1 MATTT
6 RLHSQESEPVQSL
19 QTYVAIFHRRR
30 TLIVLAGG
38 ILLGLSLA
46 AAFLWPATYKS
57 MATILIEEQEIP
69 SELVHSTITS
79 YADQRI
85 ETIKQQVMSRTT
97 LWKVVEQYNLY
108 QDLRRTNPAEE
119 VVKRFSKD
127 IAVEVISADV
137 VDKRTQHP
145 TKATIAFTVAYQ
157 SNSPDLAQKVANE
170 LTSLFL
176 GQNLKSRE
184 RQAQEATSFLQQEA
198 ENLSK
203 HIGEV
208 DEKIAT
214 FKHRASGALPELMPL
229 NLQLMSQS
237 DRELMDIDQQI
248 RTIEERKNYL
258 EGELATI
265 KPNTPIMSVTGER
278 ILDSAERLRS
288 LRAEYAGASANR
300 SPDHPDIMK
309 MKQEIEA
316 LEKET
321 GLPPEIEEATKQL
334 IDARAAM
341 ATVSKRLGKDHPDVV
356 RARRTIEALEQEV
369 RQLGSVPL
377 RKPMLRPENPSYINL
392 QAQLNSA
399 TSSLNALRATR
410 TAVKRRLQD
419 YAARLE
425 RTPEMEPD
433 YLFLTRDRD
442 TSGQKYQDI
451 RSRLLEAKVSEGLEI
466 QRKGERFSLI
476 DPPSLP
482 EKPEKPNRPAIVL
495 LGFILALA
503 GGIGSGAA
511 AESLDHSIRTPEQLM
526 RLTQL
531 SPLAVIPFMPNEQDL
546 SRAVKRRRL
555 LKGAGVGAL
564 VAVLALLHM
573 FVMPLDVLWF
583 AALRRFG
590 VE

>member
-1 MATTT
+1 MPTQL
-6 RLHSQESEPVQSL
+6 RSQESEPVQSL
-19 QTYVAIFHRRR
+19 QAYVAMFHRRR

-38 ILLGLSLA
+38 VLLGLSLA

-108 QDLRRTNPAEE
+108 PDLRRTNPVE
-119 VVKRFSKD
+119 VVVQRFTKD

-157 SNSPDLAQKVANE
+157 STSPDLAQKVANE

-176 GQNLKSRE
+176 GENLKSRE
-184 RQAQEATSFLQQEA
+184 RQAQEATSFLQQES

-208 DEKIAT
+208 DEKIAE

-248 RTIEERKNYL
+248 RTLEERKNYL

-278 ILDSAERLRS
+278 ILDSAERLRA
-288 LRAEYAGASANR
+288 LRAQYTGTSANLA
-300 SPDHPDIMK
+300 PDHPDIMK

-321 GLPPEIEEATKQL
+321 GQPPEIEEASKQL
-334 IDARAAM
+334 IDARASL
-341 ATVSKRLGKDHPDVV
+341 ATFSERLGKDHPDVV
-356 RARRTIEALEQEV
+356 QARRTIEALEQEV

-377 RKPMLRPENPSYINL
+377 RRPMVRPENPAYINL

-399 TSSLNALRATR
+399 TSSLDALRTTR
-410 TAVKRRLQD
+410 AAVKQRLQD

-451 RSRLLEAKVSEGLEI
+451 RSRLLEAKVSEGLEV

-482 EKPEKPNRPAIVL
+482 EKPDKPNRLAIVL
-495 LGFILALA
+495 LGFILAVG

-511 AESLDHSIRTPEQLM
+511 AESLDHSIRTPEQLAQ
-526 RLTQL
+526 LTQL
-531 SPLAVIPFMPNEQDL
+531 FPLAVIPFMPNEQDL

-564 VAVLALLHM
+564 VTILALLHV
-573 FVMPLDVLWF
+573 FVVPLDVLWF

>member
-1 MATTT
+1 MATQL
-6 RLHSQESEPVQSL
+6 RSQESEPVQGL
-19 QTYVAIFHRRR
+19 RDYVAMFHRRR
-30 TLIVLAGG
+30 TLILLAGG
-38 ILLGLSLA
+38 VLLGLSLA

-108 QDLRRTNPAEE
+108 PDLRRTNPAEE
-119 VVKRFSKD
+119 VVKRFTKD

-176 GQNLKSRE
+176 GENLKSRE

-208 DEKIAT
+208 DERIAQ
-214 FKHRASGALPELMPL
+214 FKHRANGALPELMPL

-248 RTIEERKNYL
+248 RTLEERKNYL

-278 ILDSAERLRS
+278 ILDSSERLRA

-300 SPDHPDIMK
+300 SPDHPDILK

-321 GLPPEIEEATKQL
+321 SQLPEIEEASTQL
-334 IDARAAM
+334 IDARATL
-341 ATVSKRLGKDHPDVV
+341 ATVSERLGKDHPDVV
-356 RARRTIEALEQEV
+356 QARRTIAALEREV
-369 RQLGSVPL
+369 RQLASVPL
-377 RKPMLRPENPSYINL
+377 RRPMGRPENPAFINL

-410 TAVKRRLQD
+410 TAVKQRLQD

-451 RSRLLEAKVSEGLEI
+451 RSRLLEAKVSEGLEV

-511 AESLDHSIRTPEQLM
+511 AESFDHSIRTPEQLAQ
-526 RLTQL
+526 LTQL
-531 SPLAVIPFMPNEQDL
+531 FPLAVIPFMPNEQDL

-555 LKGAGVGAL
+555 IKGAGVGAL
-564 VAVLALLHM
+564 VTVLALLHV

-590 VE
+590 IE

>member
-1 MATTT
+1 MATQSPL
-6 RLHSQESEPVQSL
+6 RHSEPVQGL
-19 QTYVAIFHRRR
+19 QDYLAVLRRRR
-30 TLIVLAGG
+30 TLTLLTGGVLL
-38 ILLGLSLA
+38 ILSLA
-46 AAFLWPATYKS
+46 AAFLWPPTYKS
-57 MATILIEEQEIP
+57 LATILIEEQEIP

-108 QDLRRTNPAEE
+108 PDLRRTNPAEE
-119 VVKRFSKD
+119 VVRRFIKD
-127 IAVEVISADV
+127 IEVEVISADV

-157 SNSPDLAQKVANE
+157 STSPDLAQKVANE

-208 DEKIAT
+208 DEKIAE
-214 FKHRASGALPELMPL
+214 FKRRASGALPELMPL

-248 RTIEERKNYL
+248 RSLEERKNYL

-265 KPNTPIMSVTGER
+265 KPNTPIISVTGER
-278 ILDSAERLRS
+278 ILDSAERLRA

-300 SPDHPDIMK
+300 SPEHPDILK
-309 MKQEIEA
+309 LQQEIVA

-321 GLPPEIEEATKQL
+321 GQRLGIEEVSKQL
-334 IDARAAM
+334 INTRATL
-341 ATVSKRLGKDHPDVV
+341 ATALKRLGSEHPDVV
-356 RARRTIEALEQEV
+356 QARRTVQTLEQEV
-369 RQLGSVPL
+369 RQHGSAPL
-377 RKPMLRPENPSYINL
+377 PKPVLRPENPAYINL

-399 TSSLNALRATR
+399 ISSLDALRTTR
-410 TAVKRRLQD
+410 MAVKRRLQD
-419 YAARLE
+419 YATRLE

-451 RSRLLEAKVSEGLEI
+451 RSRLLEAKVSEGLEV

-482 EKPEKPNRPAIVL
+482 EKPDKPNRLAIVL
-495 LGFILALA
+495 LGFILAVG
-503 GGIGSGAA
+503 GGIGTGAV
-511 AESLDHSIRTPEQLM
+511 AESLDHSIRTPEQLAK
-526 RLTQL
+526 LTQVF
-531 SPLAVIPFMPNEQDL
+531 PLAVIPFMPNEQDL
-546 SRAVKRRRL
+546 SRAIRRRQL
-555 LKGAGVGAL
+555 LRGAGVGAL
-564 VAVLALLHM
+564 VTILALLHL
-573 FVMPLDVLWF
+573 FVTPLDVVWY

-590 VE
+590 IE

>member
-1 MATTT
+1 MATHL
-6 RLHSQESEPVQSL
+6 RSEEYEPVQTL
-19 QTYVAIFHRRR
+19 QDYAAMFHRRR
-30 TLIVLAGG
+30 TLIVLVGG
-38 ILLGLSLA
+38 LLLCLSLA

-69 SELVHSTITS
+69 SELVHSTITG

-97 LWKVVEQYNLY
+97 LLKVVEQYNLY
-108 QDLRRTNPAEE
+108 PDLRRTNLAEE
-119 VVKRFSKD
+119 VVRRFTKD
-127 IAVEVISADV
+127 IAVDVISADV
-137 VDKRTQHP
+137 VNKHTQQP
-145 TKATIAFTVAYQ
+145 TKATIAFTVMYQ

-184 RQAQEATSFLQQEA
+184 RSAQEATSFLQQEA

-208 DEKIAT
+208 DDKIAK
-214 FKHRASGALPELMPL
+214 FKNRASGALPELMPL

-237 DRELMDIDQQI
+237 DRELMDIEQQI
-248 RTIEERKNYL
+248 RTFEERKNYL

-278 ILDSAERLRS
+278 ILDSTERIRS

-300 SPDHPDIMK
+300 SSDHPDILK

-321 GLPPEIEEATKQL
+321 GQPPDVEEASKRL
-334 IDARAAM
+334 IDAQ
-341 ATVSKRLGKDHPDVV
+341 ATLATASKRLGSEHPDVIQ
-356 RARRTIEALEQEV
+356 ARRTVEALEQEV
-369 RQLGSVPL
+369 HQLGSSPL
-377 RKPMLRPENPSYINL
+377 RKPMLRPENPAYINL

-399 TSSLNALRATR
+399 TSSLNALLATR
-410 TAVKRRLQD
+410 AVVKRRLQD
-419 YAARLE
+419 YATRIE
-425 RTPEMEPD
+425 RTPVMEPD
-433 YLFLTRDRD
+433 YLHLSRDRD

-451 RSRLLEAKVSEGLEI
+451 RSRLLEAKVSEGLEV

-476 DPPSLP
+476 DPPNLP
-482 EKPEKPNRPAIVL
+482 ESPDKPNRFAIVL
-495 LGFILALA
+495 LGFLVAIG
-503 GGIGSGAA
+503 GGIGSGAV
-511 AESLDHSIRTPEQLM
+511 AESLDRSIRSPKQLA
-526 RLTQL
+526 RLTL
-531 SPLAVIPFMPNEQDL
+531 LTPLAVIPFMPNDQDL
-546 SRAVKRRRL
+546 SRAVTRKRL

-564 VAVLALLHM
+564 VMTLALLHV

-590 VE
+590 VG

>member
-1 MATTT
+1 MSMLQPSTD
-6 RLHSQESEPVQSL
+6 SEPVQGL
-19 QTYVAIFHRRR
+19 QDYLAIFRRRR
-30 TLIVLAGG
+30 TLTLLAGG
-38 ILLGLSLA
+38 GLLILSLA
-46 AAFLWPATYKS
+46 AAVLWPATYKS

-69 SELVHSTITS
+69 SEFVHSTITS
-79 YADQRI
+79 FADQRI

-108 QDLRRTNPAEE
+108 ADLRRRNPAEE
-119 VVKRFSKD
+119 VVQRFTKD
-127 IAVEVISADV
+127 IDVAVISADV
-137 VDKRTQHP
+137 VDKRTRNP
-145 TKATIAFTVAYQ
+145 TKATIAFTVSYQ
-157 SNSPDLAQKVANE
+157 SESPILAQKVANE

-208 DEKIAT
+208 DDKIAA
-214 FKHRASGALPELMPL
+214 FKQKASGALPELMPL

-248 RTIEERKNYL
+248 RTLEERKNYL

-288 LRAEYAGASANR
+288 LRAEYAGASANL
-300 SPDHPDIMK
+300 SPDHPDILK
-309 MKQEIEA
+309 MKQEIKG

-321 GLPPEIEEATKQL
+321 GQAPEIEEAAKQL
-334 IDARAAM
+334 INARAAL
-341 ATVSKRLGKDHPDVV
+341 ATASKRLGSEHPDVV
-356 RARRTIEALEQEV
+356 QARRTIQALEQEV
-369 RQLGSVPL
+369 RRLGPAAL
-377 RKPMLRPENPSYINL
+377 RKPMLRPENPSYINI

-399 TSSLNALRATR
+399 TSSLDSLRASR
-410 TAVKRRLQD
+410 IAVKQRLLD
-419 YAARLE
+419 YAARVE

-451 RSRLLEAKVSEGLEI
+451 RSRLMEARVSEGLEV

-482 EKPEKPNRPAIVL
+482 EKPDKPNRPAIML
-495 LGFILALA
+495 LGVILALA

-511 AESLDHSIRTPEQLM
+511 AEALDHSIRTPKQIAQ
-526 RLTQL
+526 LTQL
-531 SPLAVIPFMPNEQDL
+531 FPLAVIPFMPNERDL
-546 SRAVKRRRL
+546 SRAVRQRRL

-564 VAVLALLHM
+564 VAIFALLHV

-590 VE
+590 IN

>member
-1 MATTT
+1 MTTQSPL
-6 RLHSQESEPVQSL
+6 RHSEQVQGL
-19 QTYVAIFHRRR
+19 QDYVAVFHRRR
-30 TLIVLAGG
+30 TLTLLTGGVLL
-38 ILLGLSLA
+38 ILSLA
-46 AAFLWPATYKS
+46 AAFLWPPTYKS
-57 MATILIEEQEIP
+57 LATILIEEQEIP

-108 QDLRRTNPAEE
+108 PDLRRTNPAEE
-119 VVKRFSKD
+119 VVRRFIKD
-127 IAVEVISADV
+127 IEVEVISADV

-157 SNSPDLAQKVANE
+157 STSPDLAQKVANE

-208 DEKIAT
+208 DEKIAA
-214 FKHRASGALPELMPL
+214 FKRRASGALPELMPL

-237 DRELMDIDQQI
+237 DRELMDIEQQI
-248 RTIEERKNYL
+248 RTLEERKNYL
-258 EGELATI
+258 AGELATI

-278 ILDSAERLRS
+278 ILDSAERLRA
-288 LRAEYAGASANR
+288 LHAEYTGASANR
-300 SPDHPDIMK
+300 SPEHPDMLK
-309 MKQEIEA
+309 LKEEIAA

-321 GLPPEIEEATKQL
+321 GQLPGIEEVTKQL
-334 IDARAAM
+334 INARATL
-341 ATVSKRLGKDHPDVV
+341 ATTLKRLSSEHPDVV
-356 RARRTIEALEQEV
+356 QARRTVQTLEQEV
-369 RQLGSVPL
+369 RQLESAPPP
-377 RKPMLRPENPSYINL
+377 KSMLRPENPAYINL

-399 TSSLNALRATR
+399 TSSLDALRATR
-410 TAVKRRLQD
+410 TAVKRRNQD
-419 YAARLE
+419 YATRLE

-433 YLFLTRDRD
+433 YLFLIRDRD

-451 RSRLLEAKVSEGLEI
+451 RSRLLEAKVSEGLEV

-482 EKPEKPNRPAIVL
+482 EKPNKPNRLVIVL
-495 LGFILALA
+495 LGCILALG
-503 GGIGSGAA
+503 GGIGTGAV
-511 AESLDHSIRTPEQLM
+511 AESLDHSIRTPEQLA

-531 SPLAVIPFMPNEQDL
+531 FPLAVIPFMPNERDL
-546 SRAVKRRRL
+546 SQAIKRRHL
-555 LKGAGVGAL
+555 LRGAGVGAF
-564 VAVLALLHM
+564 VTILALLHV

-590 VE
+590 IE

>member
-1 MATTT
+1 MNTQLAS
-6 RLHSQESEPVQSL
+6 RHSEPILNL
-19 QTYVAIFHRRR
+19 QDYLAVFRRR
-30 TLIVLAGG
+30 RKLILSAGG
-38 ILLGLSLA
+38 TLLILSLA

-108 QDLRRTNPAEE
+108 TDLRRTNAAEE
-119 VVKRFSKD
+119 VVKRFIKD
-127 IAVEVISADV
+127 ISVEVISADV

-176 GQNLKSRE
+176 GENLKSRE

-198 ENLSK
+198 DSLSQ
-203 HIGEV
+203 HISEV
-208 DEKIAT
+208 DEKIAA
-214 FKHRASGALPELMPL
+214 FKQRAKGALPELMPL
-229 NLQLMSQS
+229 NQQLMNQA
-237 DRELMDIDQQI
+237 DRELMDIDQQV
-248 RTIEERKNYL
+248 RSLEERKNYL

-278 ILDSAERLRS
+278 ILDSAERLRV
-288 LRAEYAGASANR
+288 LRAEYAGTSANLA
-300 SPDHPDIMK
+300 PDHPDIMK
-309 MKQEIEA
+309 MKQEIKA

-321 GLPPEIEEATKQL
+321 GHSPDIEETSKSL
-334 IDARAAM
+334 VEARA
-341 ATVSKRLGKDHPDVV
+341 TLTTYSERLGKDHPDVV
-356 RARRTIEALEQEV
+356 KTQRKIEALEQEI
-369 RQLGSVPL
+369 RQLKVTPY
-377 RKPMLRPENPSYINL
+377 KNPTQRPENPAYINL
-392 QAQLNSA
+392 QSQLNSV
-399 TSSLNALRATR
+399 TSSLGALLKTR
-410 TAVKRRLQD
+410 MEVKRRLQD
-419 YAARLE
+419 YATRIE
-425 RTPEMEPD
+425 RTPEIEPD
-433 YLFLTRDRD
+433 YLLLIRDRD

-451 RSRLLEAKVSEGLEI
+451 RSRLLEAKVSEGLEV

-482 EKPEKPNRPAIVL
+482 EKPDKPNRFAIVL
-495 LGFILALA
+495 LGVILAVG

-511 AESLDHSIRTPEQLM
+511 AELLDHSIRTPEQLAQ
-526 RLTQL
+526 LTQL
-531 SPLAVIPFMPNEQDL
+531 FPLAVIPFMPNEQDL
-546 SRAVKRRRL
+546 SQAVKRRRL
-555 LKGAGVGAL
+555 IQGAGVGAL
-564 VAVLALLHM
+564 LTIIALLHV

-583 AALRRFG
+583 AALRRLRI
-590 VE
+590 V

>member
-1 MATTT
+1 MATQM
-6 RLHSQESEPVQSL
+6 RSHESEPVRNVQD
-19 QTYVAIFHRRR
+19 YVAMFRRRR
-30 TLIVLAGG
+30 TLIVLVGG
-38 ILLGLSLA
+38 ALLGLSLA
-46 AAFLWPATYKS
+46 AAFLLPPVYKS

-97 LWKVVEQYNLY
+97 LWKVVEQFNLY
-108 QDLRRTNPAEE
+108 PDLRRTNSTEE
-119 VVKRFSKD
+119 IVRRFTKD

-137 VDKRTQHP
+137 VNKHTQSP
-145 TKATIAFTVAYQ
+145 MKATIAFTVEYQ

-176 GQNLKSRE
+176 GENLKNRE

-208 DEKIAT
+208 DDKIAQ

-229 NLQLMSQS
+229 NLHLMSQS

-278 ILDSAERLRS
+278 ILDSTERLRS

-300 SPDHPDIMK
+300 SSDHPDILK

-321 GLPPEIEEATKQL
+321 GQPPEMEEATKRL
-334 IDARAAM
+334 IDARATL
-341 ATVSKRLGKDHPDVV
+341 ATTSKRLGSEHPDVIQ
-356 RARRTIEALEQEV
+356 AGRTIEALEQEV
-369 RQLGSVPL
+369 LQLGSSAL
-377 RKPMLRPENPSYINL
+377 RKPMLRPENPAYINL

-399 TSSLNALRATR
+399 TSSLNALQATRAT
-410 TAVKRRLQD
+410 VKRRLQD
-419 YAARLE
+419 YAARIE
-425 RTPEMEPD
+425 RTPAMEPD
-433 YLFLTRDRD
+433 YLHLTRDRD

-451 RSRLLEAKVSEGLEI
+451 RSRLLEAKVSEGLEV

-482 EKPEKPNRPAIVL
+482 EKPDKPNRFVIVL
-495 LGFILALA
+495 LGFLLAV
-503 GGIGSGAA
+503 GGGFGSGAV
-511 AESLDHSIRTPEQLM
+511 AESLDHSIRSTEQLA

-531 SPLAVIPFMPNEQDL
+531 SQLAVIPFMPNEKDL
-546 SRAVKRRRL
+546 TRAVRRKRL

-564 VAVLALLHM
+564 VMTLVLLHV

-583 AALRRFG
+583 TALRRFG

>member
-1 MATTT
+1 MTTQ
-6 RLHSQESEPVQSL
+6 LHLQESESVQNL
-19 QTYVAIFHRRR
+19 QAYVAILHRRR
-30 TLIVLAGG
+30 TPIVLVGG

-57 MATILIEEQEIP
+57 LATILIEEQEIP

-108 QDLRRTNPAEE
+108 PDLRRTNPAEE
-119 VVKRFSKD
+119 IIRRFIKD
-127 IAVEVISADV
+127 IEVEVISADV

-157 SNSPDLAQKVANE
+157 STSPDLAQKVANE

-208 DEKIAT
+208 DEKIAA

-248 RTIEERKNYL
+248 RTLDERKNYL

-278 ILDSAERLRS
+278 ILDSTERLRA
-288 LRAEYAGASANR
+288 LHAEYAGASANR
-300 SPDHPDIMK
+300 SPEHPDIMK
-309 MKQEIEA
+309 LKQEIEA
-316 LEKET
+316 LEKES
-321 GLPPEIEEATKQL
+321 GQRPGIEEVSKQL
-334 IDARAAM
+334 INARATL
-341 ATVSKRLGKDHPDVV
+341 ATASKRLGSEHPDVV
-356 RARRTIEALEQEV
+356 QAGRTIQTLEQEV
-369 RQLGSVPL
+369 RQLGSAPL
-377 RKPMLRPENPSYINL
+377 QKPMLRPENPAYINL

-399 TSSLNALRATR
+399 TSSLDALRATR

-419 YAARLE
+419 YASRLE

-451 RSRLLEAKVSEGLEI
+451 RSRLLEARVSEGLEV

-482 EKPEKPNRPAIVL
+482 EKPDKPNRLAIVL
-495 LGFILALA
+495 LGCILAVG
-503 GGIGSGAA
+503 GGIGAGAL
-511 AESLDHSIRTPEQLM
+511 AESLDHSIRTPEQLS

-531 SPLAVIPFMPNEQDL
+531 FPLAVIPFMPNERDL
-546 SRAVKRRRL
+546 SRAIKRRHL
-555 LKGAGVGAL
+555 LRGAGVGAL
-564 VAVLALLHM
+564 VTVLALLHV

-590 VE
+590 IE

>member
-1 MATTT
+1 MTTQM
-6 RLHSQESEPVQSL
+6 HSQEFESVQNL
-19 QTYVAIFHRRR
+19 QAYVRILHRRR
-30 TLIVLAGG
+30 TPIVLAGG
-38 ILLGLSLA
+38 ILLGFSLA

-108 QDLRRTNPAEE
+108 SDLRRTNPVEE
-119 VVKRFSKD
+119 VVRRFIKD
-127 IAVEVISADV
+127 IDVEVISADV

-157 SNSPDLAQKVANE
+157 STSPDLAQKVANE

-208 DEKIAT
+208 DEKIAE
-214 FKHRASGALPELMPL
+214 FKRRASGALPELMPL

-248 RTIEERKNYL
+248 RTLEERKNYL

-278 ILDSAERLRS
+278 ILDSAERLRA
-288 LRAEYAGASANR
+288 LHAEYAGASANR
-300 SPDHPDIMK
+300 SPEHPDILK
-309 MKQEIEA
+309 LQQEIAA

-321 GLPPEIEEATKQL
+321 DQRPGIEEVSKQL
-334 IDARAAM
+334 INARATL
-341 ATVSKRLGKDHPDVV
+341 ATTLKRLGSEHPDVV
-356 RARRTIEALEQEV
+356 QARRTVQSLEQEV
-369 RQLGSVPL
+369 RQLGSAPL
-377 RKPMLRPENPSYINL
+377 RKPMLRPENPAYINL

-399 TSSLNALRATR
+399 TSSLDALRATR
-410 TAVKRRLQD
+410 AAVKRRLQD

-451 RSRLLEAKVSEGLEI
+451 RSRLLEAKVSEGLEV

-482 EKPEKPNRPAIVL
+482 EKPNKPNRLAIVL
-495 LGFILALA
+495 LGCILAVG
-503 GGIGSGAA
+503 GGIGTGAL
-511 AESLDHSIRTPEQLM
+511 AESLDHSIRTPEQLS

-531 SPLAVIPFMPNEQDL
+531 FPLAVIPFMPNERDL
-546 SRAVKRRRL
+546 SRAIKRRHL
-555 LKGAGVGAL
+555 LRGAGVGAL
-564 VAVLALLHM
+564 VTILALLHV

-590 VE
+590 IE

>member
-1 MATTT
+1 MTTQM
-6 RLHSQESEPVQSL
+6 HSQESESVQNL
-19 QTYVAIFHRRR
+19 QAYVRILHRRR
-30 TLIVLAGG
+30 TPIVLAGG

-108 QDLRRTNPAEE
+108 PDLRRTNPVEE
-119 VVKRFSKD
+119 VVRRFVKD
-127 IAVEVISADV
+127 IDVEVISADV

-157 SNSPDLAQKVANE
+157 STSPDLAQKVANE

-208 DEKIAT
+208 DEKIAE
-214 FKHRASGALPELMPL
+214 FKRRASGALPELMPL

-248 RTIEERKNYL
+248 RTLEERKNYL

-278 ILDSAERLRS
+278 ILDSAERLRA
-288 LRAEYAGASANR
+288 LHAEYAGASANR
-300 SPDHPDIMK
+300 SPEHPDILK
-309 MKQEIEA
+309 LQQEIAA

-321 GLPPEIEEATKQL
+321 DQRPGIEEVSKQL
-334 IDARAAM
+334 INARATL
-341 ATVSKRLGKDHPDVV
+341 ATTLKRLGSEHPDVV
-356 RARRTIEALEQEV
+356 QARRTVQSLEQEV
-369 RQLGSVPL
+369 RQLGSAPF
-377 RKPMLRPENPSYINL
+377 RKPMLRPENPAYINL

-399 TSSLNALRATR
+399 TSSLDALRATR

-451 RSRLLEAKVSEGLEI
+451 RSRLLEAKVSEGLEV

-482 EKPEKPNRPAIVL
+482 EKPNKPNRLAIVL
-495 LGFILALA
+495 LGCILAVG
-503 GGIGSGAA
+503 GGIGAGAL
-511 AESLDHSIRTPEQLM
+511 AESLDHSIRTPEQLS

-531 SPLAVIPFMPNEQDL
+531 FPLAVIPFMPNERDL
-546 SRAVKRRRL
+546 SRAIKRRHL
-555 LKGAGVGAL
+555 LRGAGVGAF
-564 VAVLALLHM
+564 VTILALLHV

-590 VE
+590 IE

>member
-1 MATTT
+1 MTTQL
-6 RLHSQESEPVQSL
+6 RSQQSEPVQSL
-19 QTYVAIFHRRR
+19 QDYVAIFHRRR

-108 QDLRRTNPAEE
+108 PDLRRTNPAEE
-119 VVKRFSKD
+119 VVKRFTKE
-127 IAVEVISADV
+127 IEVEVISADV

-157 SNSPDLAQKVANE
+157 SNSPELAQQVANE

-198 ENLSK
+198 ENLST

-237 DRELMDIDQQI
+237 DRELLDIDQQI
-248 RTIEERKNYL
+248 RTLEERKNYL

-278 ILDSAERLRS
+278 ILDSAERLRA
-288 LRAEYAGASANR
+288 LHAEYAGASANQ
-300 SPDHPDIMK
+300 SPEHPDILK

-321 GLPPEIEEATKQL
+321 GQRPEIEEASKQL
-334 IDARAAM
+334 IDARATLA
-341 ATVSKRLGKDHPDVV
+341 ASLKRLGSDHPDVV
-356 RARRTIEALEQEV
+356 QARRTIKALEQEV
-369 RQLGSVPL
+369 RHLGSAPL
-377 RKPMLRPENPSYINL
+377 RKPMLRPENPAYINL

-399 TSSLNALRATR
+399 TSSLDALRATR
-410 TAVKRRLQD
+410 TVVKRRLQD

-451 RSRLLEAKVSEGLEI
+451 RSRLLEAKVSEGLEV

-482 EKPEKPNRPAIVL
+482 EKPDKPNRPAIVL

-511 AESLDHSIRTPEQLM
+511 AESLDHSIRTPEQLAQ
-526 RLTQL
+526 LTQL
-531 SPLAVIPFMPNEQDL
+531 SPLAVIPFMPNEEDL
-546 SRAVKRRRL
+546 SRAVTRGRL

-564 VAVLALLHM
+564 VTILALLHL

-590 VE
+590 IE